1 MAQENIFLT
10 GFMGAG
16 KSTVAGCFHSRYG
29 REMIEMDQVITER
42 EGMSIPQIFD
52 RYGENY
58 FRQCETKLL
67 KDLQK
72 QEGMVVS
79 CGGGVILREEN
90 VREMKK
96 SGRIVYLAATPET
109 ILERVKDSEDRPLLK
124 GKKNVADI
132 QELMNQRKE
141 KYEAAADIIVRTD
154 GKTAENICMEILE
167 NLKKTGENHV

>member
-1 MAQENIFLT
+1 
-10 GFMGAG
+10 
-16 KSTVAGCFHSRYG
+16 
-29 REMIEMDQVITER
+29 
-42 EGMSIPQIFD
+42 
-52 RYGENY
+52 
-58 FRQCETKLL
+58 
-67 KDLQK
+67 
-72 QEGMVVS
+72 MVVS